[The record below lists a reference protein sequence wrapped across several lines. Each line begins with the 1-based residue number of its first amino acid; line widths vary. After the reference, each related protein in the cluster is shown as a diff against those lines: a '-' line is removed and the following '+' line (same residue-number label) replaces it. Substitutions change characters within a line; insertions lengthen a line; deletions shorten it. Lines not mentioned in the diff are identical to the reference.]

1 MFTHFGWR
9 VIIIIK
15 HILVVIIGTA
25 IMLIG
30 FNYLIPFI
38 LKLIDPNVIQ
48 IPFSKYYLI
57 DVFKYDKRLGILGY
71 FFFIIVYSIVFL
83 LFKKTSK

>member
-1 MFTHFGWR
+1 LVGG

-25 IMLIG
+25 IMLTG

-38 LKLIDPNVIQ
+38 LKLIDPNVRQ

-57 DVFKYDKRLGILGY
+57 DVFKYDKRLGILGH
-71 FFFIIVYSIVFL
+71 FFLIIVYSIVFV
-83 LFKKTSK
+83 LFKKTSKKI